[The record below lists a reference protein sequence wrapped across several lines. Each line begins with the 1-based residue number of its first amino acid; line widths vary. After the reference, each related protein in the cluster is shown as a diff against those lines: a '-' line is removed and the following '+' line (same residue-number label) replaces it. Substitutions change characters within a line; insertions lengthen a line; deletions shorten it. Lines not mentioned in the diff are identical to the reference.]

1 MRHDTGSYYLGW
13 ATRQNRGPHINTP
26 MTGTMTT
33 DITLS
38 MNVLED
44 PSWPEFEIPRE
55 SSLGY
60 PHRAPAVLSLAT
72 RRSDTLERAAEAHS
86 KNLRQSSSVKENFV
100 AVSRLAVLR
109 PRPMAAEHRHG
120 ETQQAMQESCEI
132 LGS

>member
-1 MRHDTGSYYLGW
+1 
-13 ATRQNRGPHINTP
+13 

-60 PHRAPAVLSLAT
+60 PNRAPAVLSLAT
-72 RRSDTLERAAEAHS
+72 RRSDTLERAAEVDSFTRRSTESAFKS
-86 KNLRQSSSVKENFV
+86 DRGTRYAGLLEVSENTLGKQFWINILLTLLGYIPSIV
-100 AVSRLAVLR
+100 HAVWV
-109 PRPMAAEHRHG
+109 
-120 ETQQAMQESCEI
+120 I
-132 LGS
+132 